1 MAQVACELDHDAICS
16 LMDEDWQF
24 YCRKQVNQVRELCR
38 KAHRPERFGTHRQ
51 HCEVSCRAELM
62 AASLDLRLRDAAI
75 TVVGR
80 RGRDDEDWRTRATGF
95 WKAFAAS
102 PGTCNSAGVRKA
114 HDACKALCSSEFA
127 RRDVEEL
134 QAMTKGE
141 PLLPIVQPDFA
152 CTPSP
157 ALELFEAPGE
167 ELIEHLF
174 PPGHARRSDKQ

>member
-1 MAQVACELDHDAICS
+1 LDHDAICS

-38 KAHRPERFGTHRQ
+38 KAHRPERFGTHQ
-51 HCEVSCRAELM
+51 QQCEVSCRAQLM
-62 AASLDLRLRDAAI
+62 AADLDLRLRDAAI
-75 TVVGR
+75 AVIGQ
-80 RGRDDEDWRTRATGF
+80 RGKDNEDWRAQAAGF
-95 WKAFAAS
+95 WKAFETS
-102 PGTCNSAGVRKA
+102 PGTCDSDGVRGA
-114 HDACKALCSSEFA
+114 HDACKALCSSEYA

-141 PLLPIVQPDFA
+141 PLLPVVQPEFA

-157 ALELFEAPGE
+157 ALELFKTPDDG
-167 ELIEHLF
+167 LIEQLY